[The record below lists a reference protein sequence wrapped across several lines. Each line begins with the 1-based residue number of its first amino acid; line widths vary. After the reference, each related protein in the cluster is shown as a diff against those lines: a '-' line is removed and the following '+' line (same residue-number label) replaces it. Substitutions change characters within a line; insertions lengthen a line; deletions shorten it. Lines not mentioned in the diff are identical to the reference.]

1 MANVTKRGNTYRIRV
16 SNGEDLN
23 GKQIVESATFRPDPD
38 KTDKQNQKALEQFI
52 VDFERRVKSGKF
64 LDGEK
69 ITLQDFWIRWYQ
81 EYAMI
86 QLQPTTCEEYS
97 FLYQVHIAPVLGNMR
112 LATIQPVAINRL
124 YTSMLQERKD
134 GKEGGYAPATIK
146 RVHALL
152 SSVFATAVQWN
163 ILTENPCNR
172 VKPPKQTKQIN
183 DIQYFTPEQAAAF
196 LNELDQEYKDGI
208 IQLQHLVF
216 FHIAL
221 FCGLR
226 RGEIIALQWSDIDF
240 NNRSVSVTKSTAI
253 VNNKRVTKPPKNITS
268 NRLVSLPE
276 HIIDLLREYQAY
288 YSEYRASIGSQW
300 AAGQQDEYIFI
311 TWNGDQMYP
320 STPYQVFK
328 KVLHRY
334 NQEHPDNQLP
344 DIPLHGLRHTSA
356 TLLISQQ
363 VDVRT
368 VSGRLGHAQ
377 TSTTMNIYSHALQ
390 SLDQAAADKLELLF
404 IKS

>member
-86 QLQPTTCEEYS
+86 QLQPTNCEEYS
-97 FLYQVHIAPVLGNMR
+97 FLYQVHIAPILGNMR

-172 VKPPKQTKQIN
+172 I
-183 DIQYFTPEQAAAF
+183 
-196 LNELDQEYKDGI
+196 
-208 IQLQHLVF
+208 
-216 FHIAL
+216 
-221 FCGLR
+221 
-226 RGEIIALQWSDIDF
+226 
-240 NNRSVSVTKSTAI
+240 
-253 VNNKRVTKPPKNITS
+253 KPPKNITS

-276 HIIDLLREYQAY
+276 HIIDLLREYQNY
-288 YSEYRASIGSQW
+288 YDEYRASIGSQW
-300 AAGQQDEYIFI
+300 SSF
-311 TWNGDQMYP
+311 
-320 STPYQVFK
+320 
-328 KVLHRY
+328 L
-334 NQEHPDNQLP
+334 
-344 DIPLHGLRHTSA
+344 
-356 TLLISQQ
+356 
-363 VDVRT
+363 
-368 VSGRLGHAQ
+368 
-377 TSTTMNIYSHALQ
+377 
-390 SLDQAAADKLELLF
+390 
-404 IKS
+404 